1 MKRLTMDEAVTL
13 LRSGEIVALPTE
25 TVYGLAGRADSEESV
40 RKIFEAK
47 GRPAENPLICHIGSL
62 EMLERYAVV
71 AEDDRALL
79 SLWPGPFTIL
89 LPKRD
94 VPDIVTAG
102 SHLCAFRMPAHALF
116 LDAIQKTG
124 VPLAAPSANRS
135 GETSPVTAE
144 MVETSLEGRI
154 PGVVDGGPCSVGIES
169 TVVLREGDRIV
180 RILRPGAITE
190 AQFEALGY
198 TVARNGAPEI
208 DGRGLL
214 SPGRLPVHYAPSVPL
229 ILVDRRYTPELLD
242 RLHRYL
248 NGESGLFR
256 IAEQRIDIGRIDR
269 SHPAVLR
276 SDADS
281 GEDRAQHPDQ
291 ERGQTTERS
300 SYQFQKE
307 DLAAFAARLYRTL
320 DEMSRTASVILTFSV
335 ADEGIGRAINDR
347 LRRAA
352 SLRLIPSDTGSA
364 P

>member
-25 TVYGLAGRADSEESV
+25 TVYGLAGRIDSEQSV
-40 RKIFEAK
+40 RKIFAAK
-47 GRPAENPLICHIGSL
+47 GRPAENPLICHISSV

-94 VPDIVTAG
+94 IPDIVTAG
-102 SHLCAFRMPAHALF
+102 SHLCAFRMPAHTLF
-116 LDAIQKTG
+116 LEAIQKTG

-144 MVETSLEGRI
+144 MVEASLEGRI
-154 PGVVDGGPCSVGIES
+154 QGVVDGGPCSVGIES
-169 TVVLREGDRIV
+169 TVVLREGERSV

-198 TVARNGAPEI
+198 TVVRNGAPEI
-208 DGRGLL
+208 EGRGLL

-229 ILVDRRYTPELLD
+229 ILVDRRYSPALLD
-242 RLHRYL
+242 LLRRFL
-248 NGESGLFR
+248 NGEASLFQ
-256 IAEQRIDIGRIDR
+256 ITEQRIDIERIDR
-269 SHPAVLR
+269 SHPEVLR
-276 SDADS
+276 
-281 GEDRAQHPDQ
+281 PDHAPDEKPEHHQ
-291 ERGQTTERS
+291 GQGRS
-300 SYQFQKE
+300 PDLSRKE
-307 DLAAFAARLYRTL
+307 DLTAFAAKLYRLL

-335 ADEGIGRAINDR
+335 AEEGIGRAINDR

-352 SLRLIPSDTGSA
+352 SLRLIPSDTEFA